1 MARNR
6 AWVFVVAVGATL
18 VISVGG
24 CGSADKTYDLSGTVT
39 FQGKPVPAGSI
50 LFEPAAGNKGPS
62 GYAKIK
68 DGRYDTRD
76 PDCRGIIGGPHLVQ
90 IRGLD
95 GIPRGE
101 LLNGVPLFP
110 EHTVTVDLPK
120 ENGTRDFEV
129 NSQRGN

>member
-1 MARNR
+1 MPRNR
-6 AWVFVVAVGATL
+6 AWVFLFAAGVGL
-18 VISVGG
+18 VISGGG
-24 CGSADKTYDLSGTVT
+24 CGSGDKTYDLWGTVT

-95 GIPRGE
+95 GIRRGE
-101 LLNGVPLFP
+101 LLNGVPIFP
-110 EHTVTVDLPK
+110 EHTLTVDLPK
-120 ENGTRDFEV
+120 ANGTKDFEV
-129 NSQRGN
+129 KPNGGR